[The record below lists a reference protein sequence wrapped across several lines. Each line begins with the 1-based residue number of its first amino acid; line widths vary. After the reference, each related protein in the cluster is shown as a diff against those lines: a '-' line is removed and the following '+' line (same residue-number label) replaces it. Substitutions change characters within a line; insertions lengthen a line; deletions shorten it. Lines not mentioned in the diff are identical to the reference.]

1 MKTQALVPA
10 EEYLATTYSPDKEYL
25 DGVLLER
32 NLGEKDHSR
41 TQLVLGALFLAMEH
55 RLEIM
60 AYSDQRVQ
68 VRPERYR
75 VPDLC
80 VVKKSQR
87 QGQIFT
93 APPFL
98 CVEILSKDDSLMSL
112 QERIDDFLAFGVPY
126 VWVIDPKN
134 KRGWVYT
141 KESITEAKDGVLRT
155 AGPDIAVRLADV
167 CPDED

>member
-1 MKTQALVPA
+1 MKTQAVVPV
-10 EEYLATTYSPDKEYL
+10 EEYLATTYSPDREYL

-41 TQLVLGALFLAMEH
+41 TQLVLGALFLAMESK
-55 RLEIM
+55 LPIK

-80 VVKKSQR
+80 VVEQSQR
-87 QGQIFT
+87 QGQIFA

-112 QERIDDFLAFGVPY
+112 QERIDDFLAFGVSY

-134 KRGWVYT
+134 KRGWAYT
-141 KESITEAKDGVLRT
+141 KESITEAKDGILRT
-155 AGPDIAVRLADV
+155 ANPEIAVRLAEI
-167 CPDED
+167 CPAED